1 GADAKFLARKVV
13 VKIKNPETGRILFRH
28 DNAVTIEP
36 GGSVQTVTLSLI
48 DAASAP
54 EYGSQLLVV
63 VQDADNE
70 EQLAQEYV
78 TLRVE
83 IDEFWS

>member
-1 GADAKFLARKVV
+1 MY
-13 VKIKNPETGRILFRH
+13 VKIKNPQTGRVIFRH

-36 GGSVQTVTLSLI
+36 GGSVQTVTLTLV

-54 EYGSQLLVV
+54 EFGSQLLVL
-63 VQDADNE
+63 VQDADDE
-70 EQLAQEYV
+70 EQLTEESV
-78 TLRVE
+78 TLKVE